1 MLGPSMRILLVDD
14 DARLAAVIRQSL
26 IDRGH
31 VVDAEA
37 DGRNG
42 LDAARSDGY
51 DAIVLDVM
59 LPGVDGVSILR
70 TLRREGTKTP
80 VLIVTARDATD
91 DVIAGLDAGADDY
104 VRKPF
109 ALGELEARLRAITR
123 RDVTELPAQ
132 QVVVADVVMDLA
144 SRRVRRRERAI
155 ALSPRETAFLEY
167 FMRRPHT
174 LIRRTALEEALWE
187 SDRDTI
193 SNLIEVY
200 VSRLR
205 RKLCAAGEPN
215 LIETVRGVGYR
226 FGSVIA
232 DA

>member
-1 MLGPSMRILLVDD
+1 MRILLVEDD
-14 DARLAAVIRQSL
+14 VRLAAVLRQSL

-31 VVDAEA
+31 VVDAEVN
-37 DGRNG
+37 GRRG
-42 LDAARSDGY
+42 LDVARAGAY

-59 LPGVDGVSILR
+59 LPGLDGFSVLR
-70 TLRREGTKTP
+70 TLRREGLKTP
-80 VLIVTARDATD
+80 VVILTARDGPA
-91 DVIAGLDAGADDY
+91 DVITGLDAGADDY

-109 ALGELEARLRAITR
+109 VLGELEARLRAITR
-123 RDVTELPAQ
+123 REVSELPAQ
-132 QVVVADVVMDLA
+132 ELVVADVVMDLS
-144 SRRVRRRERAI
+144 SRRVRRGERAI
-155 ALSPRETAFLEY
+155 VLSPRETAFLEY
-167 FMRRPHT
+167 FMRRPQA
-174 LIRRTALEEALWE
+174 LIRRTMLEEALWE

-215 LIETVRGVGYR
+215 LFETVRGVGYR
-226 FGSVIA
+226 FGTVVA